1 MRWASPSS
9 RCAGDHRSSLPK
21 SRICRRRA
29 GAAPTWMS
37 PRASSKRHACS
48 NSLSSWPGRPS
59 DNSLCSTWVTKSRP
73 FCSPTIAMAPPPN
86 CSPVTPSACSSRT
99 HCPMPCASSTWTRY
113 LRPSASRSISIWPC
127 WSSPVACIVSSP
139 SPCAAT
145 PMPRPVTSFVISS
158 THRLTS
164 LFPNAKF
171 TCVSTGVAGAA
182 AQAAE
187 GPALT
192 ILLSDADGI
201 HGEVAETLRRDLEK
215 SGTEP
220 AEIVVATVPAP
231 LARVPGRLLLTVGTQ
246 ALQSALGQDLRA
258 PILAVLLPR
267 QAFERLA
274 DHAGRRAA
282 HSVSALFLDQPVVRQ
297 LDLIRLALPA
307 YFGRR

>member
-1 MRWASPSS
+1 MEIQARLVSP
-9 RCAGDHRSSLPK
+9 R
-21 SRICRRRA
+21 CRRALPGRASAPPAAAAAGHDERAAPMHLMRLPGRRLALA
-29 GAAPTWMS
+29 GAAW
-37 PRASSKRHACS
+37 
-48 NSLSSWPGRPS
+48 L
-59 DNSLCSTWVTKSRP
+59 
-73 FCSPTIAMAPPPN
+73 
-86 CSPVTPSACSSRT
+86 
-99 HCPMPCASSTWTRY
+99 
-113 LRPSASRSISIWPC
+113 
-127 WSSPVACIVSSP
+127 VA
-139 SPCAAT
+139 
-145 PMPRPVTSFVISS
+145 
-158 THRLTS
+158 
-164 LFPNAKF
+164 
-171 TCVSTGVAGAA
+171 TGLAGAA